1 MIEFLKNIDTDL
13 FLFLN
18 GIHSDFFDSLMWWIS
33 NKYVWIP
40 LYAYLLYLLIKK
52 YGKKSILPVVT
63 IILLIIV
70 TDQLSVHLFKNMI
83 QRYRP
88 THNLDISELVHTVNN
103 YKGGIF
109 GFISSHAANSFGIAT
124 LLLLFLK
131 NKHISLILIFWAIIV
146 SYSRIY
152 LGVHFP
158 GDIACG
164 GLFGIIIAFILY
176 RLYLISD
183 KFIFQKKNL

>member
-1 MIEFLKNIDTDL
+1 MIEFLKNIDTEL

-52 YGKKSILPVVT
+52 YGKRSILPVVT

-70 TDQLSVHLFKNMI
+70 TDQLSVHLFKNTI

-103 YKGGIF
+103 YKGGMF
-109 GFISSHAANSFGIAT
+109 GFISSHAANSQSS
-124 LLLLFLK
+124 
-131 NKHISLILIFWAIIV
+131 NPS
-146 SYSRIY
+146 
-152 LGVHFP
+152 FP
-158 GDIACG
+158 
-164 GLFGIIIAFILY
+164 
-176 RLYLISD
+176 
-183 KFIFQKKNL
+183 